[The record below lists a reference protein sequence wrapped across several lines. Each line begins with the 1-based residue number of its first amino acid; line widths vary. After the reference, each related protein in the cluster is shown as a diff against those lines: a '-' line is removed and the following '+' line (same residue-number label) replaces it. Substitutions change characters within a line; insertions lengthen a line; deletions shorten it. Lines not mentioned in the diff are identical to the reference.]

1 MDFCGVIC
9 EFNPFHNGHLYFLS
23 QVKKQTD
30 SKIICLMSGNFVQRG
45 EPAIEDKYNRAK
57 KAIQAG
63 AHAVYEL
70 PTIFACSNAENFA
83 YGAIKILKA
92 LNVKQIAFG
101 VTETDLETLQKIAQ
115 IKFDNSV
122 EFQNCFKNEIENGIN
137 YNTALKRAIAKQ
149 IDSPNISKI
158 LACPNNIL
166 AIEYLTAIL
175 KLDAK
180 ISPIAIERIDN
191 GYYSQKENGKYLSA
205 SSIREKLN
213 NGEDV
218 ARFLPEFAGLN
229 SFFDSNCM
237 NKFQSIMLYKLRSTK
252 AEELSKC
259 YDYTEGIEYRI
270 KRISDQ
276 YSNINDIVAGVTT
289 PRFKSSRVNKLLLYP
304 LLEITKT
311 KVKMAAKTKPAIKL
325 LAINKKEKQL
335 LSTYNKKQISIIV
348 TNDDYNSLTI
358 SQKKI
363 ADIDLAASNLYG
375 VITNKQNNN
384 DKKTGALFI

>member
-149 IDSPNISKI
+149 IRI
-158 LACPNNIL
+158 LIQ
-166 AIEYLTAIL
+166 
-175 KLDAK
+175 KLF
-180 ISPIAIERIDN
+180 N
-191 GYYSQKENGKYLSA
+191 
-205 SSIREKLN
+205 
-213 NGEDV
+213 
-218 ARFLPEFAGLN
+218 
-229 SFFDSNCM
+229 
-237 NKFQSIMLYKLRSTK
+237 
-252 AEELSKC
+252 
-259 YDYTEGIEYRI
+259 
-270 KRISDQ
+270 
-276 YSNINDIVAGVTT
+276 
-289 PRFKSSRVNKLLLYP
+289 
-304 LLEITKT
+304 
-311 KVKMAAKTKPAIKL
+311 
-325 LAINKKEKQL
+325 
-335 LSTYNKKQISIIV
+335 LST
-348 TNDDYNSLTI
+348 TNYR
-358 SQKKI
+358 
-363 ADIDLAASNLYG
+363 A
-375 VITNKQNNN
+375 
-384 DKKTGALFI
+384 